1 MWLCVSI
8 TRKSTCTSL
17 HLDSVRILKWHLTD
31 SCLAFSCSTISFCSS
46 VSPETFSILAYSLRI
61 LNVSLVVVSEAYE
74 NWPFGYLT
82 DIFLFFFAKKGKSSQ
97 CCVSMLALSILTRIE
112 STDCFQ
118 TPRDACLQYWL
129 IITSFQM
136 QKMLTLPN
144 HRHLSKFDLFLLNDK
159 WGHLSFKK

>member
-82 DIFLFFFAKKGKSSQ
+82 DIFLFFFCKKGKI
-97 CCVSMLALSILTRIE
+97 VSMLRLNVGFINSHQNWTYRLFSDSEACLLAILTHYNLI
-112 STDCFQ
+112 S
-118 TPRDACLQYWL
+118 DAKDADPSEPPPFIKVWSIFVEWQMRA
-129 IITSFQM
+129 SFV
-136 QKMLTLPN
+136 
-144 HRHLSKFDLFLLNDK
+144 
-159 WGHLSFKK
+159 